1 MKKCMIGGIL
11 RHNGGFGF
19 KVTFDDVETTKYYK
33 DMIFWIIKNDK
44 FSMDVKNGYYE
55 KEK

>member
-33 DMIFWIIKNDK
+33 DMIFWIIKNDN